1 MAKQPK
7 YRRTIGKDG
16 TPRYFELK
24 KDNRGVTRYVPTSA
38 DKARLNFIQKNFDKL
53 KRPSQ
58 QTKLSEQEQATLKR
72 VKQSKELYKI
82 KGKAIKRWKTDY
94 LEFAK
99 IIDPKKMTNR
109 DLDKLPIPF
118 LTPSSVDKLVNNLL
132 DNQDFVTMAT
142 EVGAIG
148 FRGRDEAVGI
158 HDIVEKLDFLG
169 TDGWKLEITTLA
181 GTTKRGNEAL
191 EYLKEYEINTTNALS
206 ATTPNVAAVRFN
218 YKLRYDRKVKVVY
231 IVVAETDPVP
241 MQSDPIK
248 RTN

>member
-38 DKARLNFIQKNFDKL
+38 DKARLNFIQKNYENVK
-53 KRPSQ
+53 KPSQ
-58 QTKLSEQEQATLKR
+58 QKNLSDQEKETLKR
-72 VKQSKELYKI
+72 VKQSKDLYKI

-99 IIDPKKMTNR
+99 IIDPKGTR
-109 DLDKLPIPF
+109 DLTKLPIPF
-118 LTPSSVDKLVNNLL
+118 NTPSSVDRLVNNLL
-132 DNQDFVTMAT
+132 DSQDFVTMAT
-142 EVGAIG
+142 EVGARG
-148 FRGRDEAVGI
+148 FRSRDEAVGI

-169 TDGWKLEITTLA
+169 TDGWKLEIETLE
-181 GTTKRGNEAL
+181 GNTLKGNSAL
-191 EYLKEYEINTTNALS
+191 EYLKQYEINTTNELS
-206 ATTPNVAAVRFN
+206 SEVPNVAAVRFN
-218 YKLRYDRKVKVVY
+218 YKLKYDRKVKVVY
-231 IVVAETDPVP
+231 IVVADTDPVP

>member
-16 TPRYFELK
+16 IPRYFELK

-38 DKARLNFIQKNFDKL
+38 DKARLNFIQKNYENVK
-53 KRPSQ
+53 KPSQ
-58 QTKLSEQEQATLKR
+58 QKNLSDQEKETLKR

-99 IIDPKKMTNR
+99 IIDPKGTR
-109 DLDKLPIPF
+109 DLTKLPIPF
-118 LTPSSVDKLVNNLL
+118 NTPSSVDRLVNNLL
-132 DNQDFVTMAT
+132 DVQDFVTMAT
-142 EVGAIG
+142 EVGARG
-148 FRGRDEAVGI
+148 FRDRNEAVGI

-169 TDGWKLEITTLA
+169 TDGWKLEIETLE
-181 GTTKRGNEAL
+181 GNTLRGNSAL
-191 EYLKEYEINTTNALS
+191 EYLKQYEINTTNDLAD
-206 ATTPNVAAVRFN
+206 TTPNVAAVRFN
-218 YKLRYDRKVKVVY
+218 YKLKYDRKVKVVY
-231 IVVAETDPVP
+231 IVVADTDPVP

>member
-38 DKARLNFIQKNFDKL
+38 DKARLNFIQKNYENVK
-53 KRPSQ
+53 KPSQ
-58 QTKLSEQEQATLKR
+58 QKNLSDQEKETLKR
-72 VKQSKELYKI
+72 VKQSKDLYKI

-99 IIDPKKMTNR
+99 IIDPKGTR
-109 DLDKLPIPF
+109 DLTKLPIPF
-118 LTPSSVDKLVNNLL
+118 NTPSSVDRLVNNLL
-132 DNQDFVTMAT
+132 DVQDFVTMAT
-142 EVGAIG
+142 EVGARG
-148 FRGRDEAVGI
+148 FRDRNEAVGI

-169 TDGWKLEITTLA
+169 TDGWKLEIETLE
-181 GTTKRGNEAL
+181 GNTLRGNSAL
-191 EYLKEYEINTTNALS
+191 EYLKKYEINTTNKLAD
-206 ATTPNVAAVRFN
+206 TTPNVAAVRFN
-218 YKLRYDRKVKVVY
+218 YKLKYDRKVKVVY
-231 IVVAETDPVP
+231 IVVADTDPVP

>member
-38 DKARLNFIQKNFDKL
+38 DKARLNFIQKNYENVK
-53 KRPSQ
+53 KPSQ
-58 QTKLSEQEQATLKR
+58 QKNLSDQEKETLKR

-99 IIDPKKMTNR
+99 IIDPKGTR
-109 DLDKLPIPF
+109 DLTKLPIPF
-118 LTPSSVDKLVNNLL
+118 NTPSSVDRLVNNLL
-132 DNQDFVTMAT
+132 DVQDFVTMAT
-142 EVGAIG
+142 EVGARG
-148 FRGRDEAVGI
+148 FRDRNEAVGI

-169 TDGWKLEITTLA
+169 TDGWKLEIETLE
-181 GTTKRGNEAL
+181 GNTLRGNSAL
-191 EYLKEYEINTTNALS
+191 EYLKKYEINTTNNLAD
-206 ATTPNVAAVRFN
+206 TTPNVAAVRFN
-218 YKLRYDRKVKVVY
+218 YKLKYDRKVKVVY
-231 IVVAETDPVP
+231 IVVADTDPVP

>member
-38 DKARLNFIQKNFDKL
+38 DKARLNFIQKNFDNL
-53 KRPSQ
+53 KKPSQ

-72 VKQSKELYKI
+72 VKQSKDLYKI

-99 IIDPKKMTNR
+99 IIDPKGTR
-109 DLDKLPIPF
+109 DLTKLPIPF
-118 LTPSSVDKLVNNLL
+118 NTPSSVDRLVNNLL
-132 DNQDFVTMAT
+132 DSQDFVTMAT
-142 EVGAIG
+142 EVGARG
-148 FRGRDEAVGI
+148 FRSRNEAIGI

-169 TDGWKLEITTLA
+169 TDGWKLEIETLE
-181 GTTKRGNEAL
+181 GNTLKGNSAL
-191 EYLKEYEINTTNALS
+191 EYLKQYEINTTNDLS
-206 ATTPNVAAVRFN
+206 ETTPNVAAVRFN
-218 YKLRYDRKVKVVY
+218 YKLKYDRKVKVVY
-231 IVVAETDPVP
+231 IVVADTDPVP

>member
-38 DKARLNFIQKNFDKL
+38 DKARLNFIQKNFDNL

-99 IIDPKKMTNR
+99 IIDPKGTR
-109 DLDKLPIPF
+109 DLTKLPIPF
-118 LTPSSVDKLVNNLL
+118 NTPSSVDRLVNNLL
-132 DNQDFVTMAT
+132 DSQDFVTMAT
-142 EVGAIG
+142 EVGARG
-148 FRGRDEAVGI
+148 FRSRNEAVGI

-169 TDGWKLEITTLA
+169 TDGWKLEIETLE
-181 GTTKRGNEAL
+181 GNTLRGNTAL
-191 EYLKEYEINTTNALS
+191 EYLKQYEINTTNDLS
-206 ATTPNVAAVRFN
+206 ETTPNVAAVRFN
-218 YKLRYDRKVKVVY
+218 YKLKYDRKVKVVY
-231 IVVAETDPVP
+231 IVVADTDPVP

>member
-38 DKARLNFIQKNFDKL
+38 DKARLNFIQKNFDNL

-72 VKQSKELYKI
+72 VKQSKDLYKI

-99 IIDPKKMTNR
+99 IIDPKATR
-109 DLDKLPIPF
+109 DLTKLPIPF
-118 LTPSSVDKLVNNLL
+118 NTPSSVDRLVNNLL
-132 DNQDFVTMAT
+132 DSQDFVTMAT
-142 EVGAIG
+142 EVGARG
-148 FRGRDEAVGI
+148 FRSRDEAVGI

-169 TDGWKLEITTLA
+169 TDGWKLEIETLE
-181 GTTKRGNEAL
+181 GNTLRGNTAL
-191 EYLKEYEINTTNALS
+191 EYLKQYEINTTNELS

-218 YKLRYDRKVKVVY
+218 YKLKYDRKVKVVY
-231 IVVAETDPVP
+231 IVVADTDPVP

>member
-38 DKARLNFIQKNFDKL
+38 DKARLNFIQKNFDNL

-58 QTKLSEQEQATLKR
+58 QTKLTEQEKKTLKN
-72 VKQSKELYKI
+72 VKQSKDLYKI

-99 IIDPKKMTNR
+99 IIDPKGTR
-109 DLDKLPIPF
+109 DLTKLPIPF
-118 LTPSSVDKLVNNLL
+118 NTPSSVDRLVNNLL
-132 DNQDFVTMAT
+132 DSQDFVTMAT
-142 EVGAIG
+142 EVGARG
-148 FRGRDEAVGI
+148 FRSRDEAVGI

-169 TDGWKLEITTLA
+169 TDGWKLEIETLE
-181 GTTKRGNEAL
+181 GNTLRGNTAL
-191 EYLKEYEINTTNALS
+191 EYLKQYEINTTNELS

-218 YKLRYDRKVKVVY
+218 YKLKYDRKVKVVY
-231 IVVAETDPVP
+231 IVVADTDPVP

>member
-16 TPRYFELK
+16 QPRYFELK

-38 DKARLNFIQKNFDKL
+38 EKARLNFIQKNFDNIK
-53 KRPSQ
+53 KPSQ
-58 QTKLSEQEQATLKR
+58 QKFLSDQEKKTLQR

-99 IIDPKKMTNR
+99 IIDPKGTR
-109 DLDKLPIPF
+109 DLTKLPIPF
-118 LTPSSVDKLVNNLL
+118 NTPSSVDKLVNNLL
-132 DNQDFVTMAT
+132 DSQDYVTMAT
-142 EVGAIG
+142 EVGARG
-148 FRGRDEAVGI
+148 FRSRDEAVGI

-169 TDGWKLEITTLA
+169 TDGWKLEIETLE
-181 GTTKRGNEAL
+181 GNTLKGNSAL
-191 EYLKEYEINTTNALS
+191 EYLKQYEIDTTNELS
-206 ATTPNVAAVRFN
+206 SQIPNVAAVRFN
-218 YKLRYDRKVKVVY
+218 YKLKYDRKVKVVY
-231 IVVAETDPVP
+231 IVVADTDPVP

>member
-7 YRRTIGKDG
+7 YKRTIGKDG
-16 TPRYFELK
+16 KPRYFELK

-38 DKARLNFIQKNFDKL
+38 DKARLNFIQKNYDKI
-53 KRPSQ
+53 KKPSQ
-58 QTKLSEQEQATLKR
+58 QTKLSEQERKTLER

-99 IIDPKKMTNR
+99 IIDPKGGR
-109 DLDKLPIPF
+109 DLTKLPIPF
-118 LTPSSVDKLVNNLL
+118 TKPSEVDRAVNNLM
-132 DNQDFVTMAT
+132 DAQDFVTMAT
-142 EVGAIG
+142 EVGAAG
-148 FRGRDEAVGI
+148 FRDRNEAVGI

-169 TDGWKLEITTLA
+169 TDGWKLEIETLE
-181 GTTKRGNEAL
+181 GNTLRGNSAL
-191 EYLKEYEINTTNALS
+191 EYLKQYEINTTNELS
-206 ATTPNVAAVRFN
+206 ETTPNVAAVRFN
-218 YKLRYDRKVKVVY
+218 YKLVYDRKVKKVY

>member
-38 DKARLNFIQKNFDKL
+38 DKGRLNFIQKNFDNL

-72 VKQSKELYKI
+72 VKQSKDLFKI

-99 IIDPKKMTNR
+99 IIDPKGTR
-109 DLDKLPIPF
+109 DLTKLPIPF
-118 LTPSSVDKLVNNLL
+118 NTPSSVDRLVNNLL
-132 DNQDFVTMAT
+132 DSQDFVTMAT
-142 EVGAIG
+142 EVGARG
-148 FRGRDEAVGI
+148 FRSRDEAVGI

-169 TDGWKLEITTLA
+169 TDGWKLEIETLE
-181 GTTKRGNEAL
+181 GNTLRGNTAL
-191 EYLKEYEINTTNALS
+191 EYLKQYEINTTNELS

-218 YKLRYDRKVKVVY
+218 YKLKYDRKVKVVY
-231 IVVAETDPVP
+231 IVVADTDPVP

>member
-38 DKARLNFIQKNFDKL
+38 DKARLNFIQKNYDNVK
-53 KRPSQ
+53 KPSQ
-58 QTKLSEQEQATLKR
+58 QKNLSDQEKETLKR
-72 VKQSKELYKI
+72 VKQSKDLYKI

-99 IIDPKKMTNR
+99 IIDPKGTR
-109 DLDKLPIPF
+109 DLTKLPIPF
-118 LTPSSVDKLVNNLL
+118 NTPSSVDRLVNNLL
-132 DNQDFVTMAT
+132 DVQDFVTMAT
-142 EVGAIG
+142 EVGARG
-148 FRGRDEAVGI
+148 FRDRNEAVGI

-169 TDGWKLEITTLA
+169 TDGWKLEIETLE
-181 GTTKRGNEAL
+181 GNTLRGNSAL
-191 EYLKEYEINTTNALS
+191 EYLKKYEINTTNKLAD
-206 ATTPNVAAVRFN
+206 TTPNVAAVRFN
-218 YKLRYDRKVKVVY
+218 YKLKYDRKVKVVY
-231 IVVAETDPVP
+231 IVVADTDPVP

>member
-38 DKARLNFIQKNFDKL
+38 DKARLNFIQKNYENVK
-53 KRPSQ
+53 KPSQ
-58 QTKLSEQEQATLKR
+58 QKNLSDQEKQTLKR

-99 IIDPKKMTNR
+99 MIDPKGTR
-109 DLDKLPIPF
+109 DLTKLPIPF
-118 LTPSSVDKLVNNLL
+118 NTPSSVDRLVNDLL
-132 DNQDFVTMAT
+132 DVQDFVTMAT
-142 EVGAIG
+142 EVGARG
-148 FRGRDEAVGI
+148 FRDRNEAVGI

-169 TDGWKLEITTLA
+169 TDGWKLEIETLE
-181 GTTKRGNEAL
+181 GNTLRGNSAL
-191 EYLKEYEINTTNALS
+191 EYLKQYEINTTNDLAD
-206 ATTPNVAAVRFN
+206 TTPNVAAVRFN
-218 YKLRYDRKVKVVY
+218 YKLKYDRKVKVVY
-231 IVVAETDPVP
+231 IVVADTDPVP

>member
-16 TPRYFELK
+16 IPRYFELK

-38 DKARLNFIQKNFDKL
+38 DKARLNFIQKNYENVKKL
-53 KRPSQ
+53 SQ
-58 QTKLSEQEQATLKR
+58 QKNLSDQEKETLKR

-99 IIDPKKMTNR
+99 IIDPKGTR
-109 DLDKLPIPF
+109 DLTKLPIPF
-118 LTPSSVDKLVNNLL
+118 NTPSSVDRLVNNLL
-132 DNQDFVTMAT
+132 DVQDFVTMAT
-142 EVGAIG
+142 EVGARG
-148 FRGRDEAVGI
+148 FRDRNEAVGI

-169 TDGWKLEITTLA
+169 TDGWKLEIETLE
-181 GTTKRGNEAL
+181 GNTLRGNSAL
-191 EYLKEYEINTTNALS
+191 EYLKQYEINTTNDLAD
-206 ATTPNVAAVRFN
+206 TTPNVAAVRFN
-218 YKLRYDRKVKVVY
+218 YKLKYDRKVKVVY
-231 IVVAETDPVP
+231 IVVADTDPVP

>member
-16 TPRYFELK
+16 IPRYFELK

-38 DKARLNFIQKNFDKL
+38 DKARLNFIQKNYENVK
-53 KRPSQ
+53 KPSQ
-58 QTKLSEQEQATLKR
+58 QKNLSDQEKQTLKR

-99 IIDPKKMTNR
+99 MIDPKGTR
-109 DLDKLPIPF
+109 DLTKLPIPF
-118 LTPSSVDKLVNNLL
+118 NTPSSVDRLVNDLL
-132 DNQDFVTMAT
+132 DVQDFVTMAT
-142 EVGAIG
+142 EVGARG
-148 FRGRDEAVGI
+148 FRDRNEAVGI

-169 TDGWKLEITTLA
+169 TDGWKLEIETLE
-181 GTTKRGNEAL
+181 GNTLRGNSAL
-191 EYLKEYEINTTNALS
+191 EYLKKYEINTTNAL
-206 ATTPNVAAVRFN
+206 ADTTPNVAAVRFN
-218 YKLRYDRKVKVVY
+218 YKLKYDRKVKVVY
-231 IVVAETDPVP
+231 IVVADTDPVP

>member
-38 DKARLNFIQKNFDKL
+38 DKARLNFIQKNFDNL
-53 KRPSQ
+53 KKPSQ

-72 VKQSKELYKI
+72 VKQSKDLYKI

-99 IIDPKKMTNR
+99 IIDPKGTR
-109 DLDKLPIPF
+109 DLTKLPIPF
-118 LTPSSVDKLVNNLL
+118 NTPSSVDRLVNNLL
-132 DNQDFVTMAT
+132 DSQDFVTMAT
-142 EVGAIG
+142 EVGARG
-148 FRGRDEAVGI
+148 FRSRNEAVGI

-169 TDGWKLEITTLA
+169 TDGWKLEIETLE
-181 GTTKRGNEAL
+181 GNTLRGNTAL
-191 EYLKEYEINTTNALS
+191 EYLKQYEINTTNDLS
-206 ATTPNVAAVRFN
+206 ETTPNVAAVRFN
-218 YKLRYDRKVKVVY
+218 YKLKYDRKVKVVY
-231 IVVAETDPVP
+231 IVVADTDPVP

-248 RTN
+248 KTN

>member
-38 DKARLNFIQKNFDKL
+38 DKARLNFIQKNYENVK
-53 KRPSQ
+53 KPSQ
-58 QTKLSEQEQATLKR
+58 QKNLSDQEKETLKR

-99 IIDPKKMTNR
+99 IIDPKGTR
-109 DLDKLPIPF
+109 DLTKLPIPF
-118 LTPSSVDKLVNNLL
+118 NTPSSVDRLVNNLL
-132 DNQDFVTMAT
+132 DVQDFVTMAT
-142 EVGAIG
+142 EVGARG
-148 FRGRDEAVGI
+148 FRDRNEAVGI

-169 TDGWKLEITTLA
+169 TDGWKLEIETLE
-181 GTTKRGNEAL
+181 GNTLRGNSAL
-191 EYLKEYEINTTNALS
+191 EYLKKYEINTTNKLAD
-206 ATTPNVAAVRFN
+206 TTPNVAAVRFN
-218 YKLRYDRKVKVVY
+218 YKLKYDRKVKVVY
-231 IVVAETDPVP
+231 IVVADTDPVP

>member
-38 DKARLNFIQKNFDKL
+38 DKARLNFIQKNFDNL

-72 VKQSKELYKI
+72 VKQSKDLYKI

-99 IIDPKKMTNR
+99 IIDPKGTR
-109 DLDKLPIPF
+109 DLTKLPIPF
-118 LTPSSVDKLVNNLL
+118 NTPSSVDKLVNNLL
-132 DNQDFVTMAT
+132 DSQDFVTMAT
-142 EVGAIG
+142 EVGARG
-148 FRGRDEAVGI
+148 FRSRDEAVGI

-169 TDGWKLEITTLA
+169 TDGWKLEIETLE
-181 GTTKRGNEAL
+181 GNTIRGNTAL
-191 EYLKEYEINTTNALS
+191 EYLKQYEINTTNELS

-218 YKLRYDRKVKVVY
+218 YKLKYDRKVKVVY
-231 IVVAETDPVP
+231 IVVADTDPVP

>member
-38 DKARLNFIQKNFDKL
+38 DKARLNFIQKNFDNL
-53 KRPSQ
+53 KKPSQ

-72 VKQSKELYKI
+72 VKQSKDLYKI

-99 IIDPKKMTNR
+99 IIDPKGTR
-109 DLDKLPIPF
+109 DLTKLPIPF
-118 LTPSSVDKLVNNLL
+118 NTPSSVDRLVNNLL
-132 DNQDFVTMAT
+132 DSQDFVTMAT
-142 EVGAIG
+142 EVGARG
-148 FRGRDEAVGI
+148 FRSRNEAVGI

-169 TDGWKLEITTLA
+169 TDGWKLEIETLE
-181 GTTKRGNEAL
+181 GNTLRGNTAL
-191 EYLKEYEINTTNALS
+191 EYLKQYEINTTNDLS
-206 ATTPNVAAVRFN
+206 ETTPNVAAVRFN
-218 YKLRYDRKVKVVY
+218 YKLKYDRKVKVVY
-231 IVVAETDPVP
+231 IVVADTDPVP

>member
-7 YRRTIGKDG
+7 YKRTIGKDG
-16 TPRYFELK
+16 KPRYFELK
-24 KDNRGVTRYVPTSA
+24 PDNRGVTRYVPTSA
-38 DKARLNFIQKNFDKL
+38 DKARLNFIQKNYDRIK
-53 KRPSQ
+53 KPSQ
-58 QTKLSEQEQATLKR
+58 QSNLSEQERKTLER

-99 IIDPKKMTNR
+99 IIDPKKMPTR
-109 DLDKLPIPF
+109 DLDKLPQPF
-118 LTPSSVDKLVNNLL
+118 TKPSDIDRFVNRLM
-132 DNQDFVTMAT
+132 DAQDFVTMAT
-142 EVGAIG
+142 EVGASG
-148 FRGRDEAVGI
+148 FRGRNEAVGI

-181 GTTKRGNEAL
+181 GKPLRGNAAL
-191 EYLKEYEINTTNALS
+191 EYLKEYEINKTDELS
-206 ATTPNVAAVRFN
+206 QTTPNVAAVRFN
-218 YKLRYDRKVKVVY
+218 YKLVYDRKVKKVY
-231 IVVAETDPVP
+231 IIVAQTDPVP

>member
-38 DKARLNFIQKNFDKL
+38 DKARLNFIQKNYENVK
-53 KRPSQ
+53 KPSQ
-58 QTKLSEQEQATLKR
+58 QKNLSDQEKETLKR

-99 IIDPKKMTNR
+99 IIDPKGTR
-109 DLDKLPIPF
+109 DLTKLPIPF
-118 LTPSSVDKLVNNLL
+118 NTPSSVDRLVNNLL
-132 DNQDFVTMAT
+132 DVQDFVTMAT
-142 EVGAIG
+142 EVGARG
-148 FRGRDEAVGI
+148 FRDRNEAVGI

-169 TDGWKLEITTLA
+169 TDGWKLEIETLE
-181 GTTKRGNEAL
+181 GNTLRGNSAL
-191 EYLKEYEINTTNALS
+191 EYLKQYEINTTNDLAD
-206 ATTPNVAAVRFN
+206 TTPNVAAVRFN
-218 YKLRYDRKVKVVY
+218 YKLKYDRKVKVVY
-231 IVVAETDPVP
+231 IVVADTDPVP

>member
-38 DKARLNFIQKNFDKL
+38 DKGRLNFIQKNFDNL

-58 QTKLSEQEQATLKR
+58 QTKLTEQEKKTLKN
-72 VKQSKELYKI
+72 VKQSKDLYKI

-99 IIDPKKMTNR
+99 IIDPKGTR
-109 DLDKLPIPF
+109 DLTKLPIPF
-118 LTPSSVDKLVNNLL
+118 NTPSSVDRLVNNLL
-132 DNQDFVTMAT
+132 DSQDFVTMAT
-142 EVGAIG
+142 EVGARG
-148 FRGRDEAVGI
+148 FRSRDEAVGI

-169 TDGWKLEITTLA
+169 TDGWKLEIETLE
-181 GTTKRGNEAL
+181 GNTLKGNSAL
-191 EYLKEYEINTTNALS
+191 EYLKQYEINTTNELS
-206 ATTPNVAAVRFN
+206 SEVPNVAAVRFN
-218 YKLRYDRKVKVVY
+218 YKLKYDRKVKVVY
-231 IVVAETDPVP
+231 IVVADTDPVP

>member
-38 DKARLNFIQKNFDKL
+38 DKARLNFIQKNFDNL

-72 VKQSKELYKI
+72 VKQSKDLYKI

-99 IIDPKKMTNR
+99 IIDPKGTR
-109 DLDKLPIPF
+109 DLTKLPIPF
-118 LTPSSVDKLVNNLL
+118 NTPSSVDRLVNNLL
-132 DNQDFVTMAT
+132 DSQDFVTMAT
-142 EVGAIG
+142 EVGARG
-148 FRGRDEAVGI
+148 FRSRNEAIGI

-169 TDGWKLEITTLA
+169 TDGWKLEIETLE
-181 GTTKRGNEAL
+181 GNTLKGNSAL
-191 EYLKEYEINTTNALS
+191 EYLKQYEINTTNELS

-218 YKLRYDRKVKVVY
+218 YKLKYDRKVKVVY
-231 IVVAETDPVP
+231 IVVADTDPVP

>member
-24 KDNRGVTRYVPTSA
+24 KDNRGVNRYVPTSA
-38 DKARLNFIQKNFDKL
+38 DKARLNFIQKNYDNVK
-53 KRPSQ
+53 KPSQ
-58 QTKLSEQEQATLKR
+58 QKNLSDQEKQTLKR
-72 VKQSKELYKI
+72 VKQSKDLYKI

-99 IIDPKKMTNR
+99 IIDPKGTR
-109 DLDKLPIPF
+109 DLTKLPIPF
-118 LTPSSVDKLVNNLL
+118 NTPSSVDRLVNNLL
-132 DNQDFVTMAT
+132 DVQDFVTMAT
-142 EVGAIG
+142 EVGARG
-148 FRGRDEAVGI
+148 FRDRNEAVGI

-169 TDGWKLEITTLA
+169 TDGWKLEIETLE
-181 GTTKRGNEAL
+181 GNTLRGNSAL
-191 EYLKEYEINTTNALS
+191 EYLKQYEINTTNDLAD
-206 ATTPNVAAVRFN
+206 TTPNVAAVRFN
-218 YKLRYDRKVKVVY
+218 YKLKYDRKVKVVY
-231 IVVAETDPVP
+231 IVVADTDPVP

>member
-38 DKARLNFIQKNFDKL
+38 DKARLNFIQKNFDNL

-72 VKQSKELYKI
+72 VKQSKDLYKI

-99 IIDPKKMTNR
+99 IIDPKGTR
-109 DLDKLPIPF
+109 DLTKLPIPF
-118 LTPSSVDKLVNNLL
+118 NTPSSVDRLVNNLL
-132 DNQDFVTMAT
+132 DSQDFVTMAT
-142 EVGAIG
+142 EVGARG
-148 FRGRDEAVGI
+148 FRSRNEAVGI

-169 TDGWKLEITTLA
+169 TDGWKLEIETLE
-181 GTTKRGNEAL
+181 GNTLRGNTAL
-191 EYLKEYEINTTNALS
+191 EYLKQYEINTTNELS

-218 YKLRYDRKVKVVY
+218 YKLKYDRKVKVVY
-231 IVVAETDPVP
+231 IVVADTDPVP

-248 RTN
+248 KTN

>member
-16 TPRYFELK
+16 QPRYFELK

-38 DKARLNFIQKNFDKL
+38 DKARLNFIQKNYENVK
-53 KRPSQ
+53 KPSQ
-58 QTKLSEQEQATLKR
+58 QKNLSDQEKETLKR

-99 IIDPKKMTNR
+99 IIDPKGTR
-109 DLDKLPIPF
+109 DLTKLPIPF
-118 LTPSSVDKLVNNLL
+118 NTPSAVDRTVNNLL
-132 DNQDFVTMAT
+132 DSQDFVTMAT
-142 EVGAIG
+142 EVGARG
-148 FRGRDEAVGI
+148 FRSRDEAVGI

-169 TDGWKLEITTLA
+169 TDGWKLEITTLTG
-181 GTTKRGNEAL
+181 GTLKGNSAL
-191 EYLKEYEINTTNALS
+191 EYLKQYEINTTNKLS
-206 ATTPNVAAVRFN
+206 SEVPNVAAVRFN
-218 YKLRYDRKVKVVY
+218 YKLKYDRKVKTVY
-231 IVVAETDPVP
+231 IVVADTDPVP